1 MRDTTGAHVLG
12 VYGGAA
18 GAYSWGG
25 QSLDTGDLLI
35 GRANAYVLWDNSAAT
50 LEVAGSIKAT
60 AGYIGGT
67 TTGWAITA
75 GKLSSANIE
84 MVSGAAASITTGSGA
99 NLAGLTTG
107 GVAGDTVLWAGSTHA
122 NRATAPFR
130 VTLAGAL
137 TATNAVITGS
147 LTAGGGYVI
156 IDGSGER
163 ITRPTWYSV
172 SGTPEP
178 VYGASP
184 NTAPSAAQA
193 ISLRDT
199 AASWYYFNWGSGVF
213 YDYPGNTLMRLYVSS
228 KHLVPENE
236 DIGFWSHYLDG
247 VIDMPAVTGGGDSAP
262 YVRRLWLI
270 SPQIVLSTSLLALD
284 NVPTST
290 AAVGTYAG
298 KVKVNIGGVDR
309 WIPYYAS

>member
-1 MRDTTGAHVLG
+1 MLFR
-12 VYGGAA
+12 
-18 GAYSWGG
+18 S
-25 QSLDTGDLLI
+25 
-35 GRANAYVLWDNSAAT
+35 
-50 LEVAGSIKAT
+50 
-60 AGYIGGT
+60 GYIGGT

-75 GKLSSANIE
+75 GQLSSANITLLADPANASIL
-84 MVSGAAASITTGSGA
+84 VGSGAALGGG
-99 NLAGLTTG
+99 LYGLGGLTTG
-107 GVAGDTVLWAGSTHA
+107 AAAGDTVLWLGKLHVD
-122 NRATAPFR
+122 RATAPFR